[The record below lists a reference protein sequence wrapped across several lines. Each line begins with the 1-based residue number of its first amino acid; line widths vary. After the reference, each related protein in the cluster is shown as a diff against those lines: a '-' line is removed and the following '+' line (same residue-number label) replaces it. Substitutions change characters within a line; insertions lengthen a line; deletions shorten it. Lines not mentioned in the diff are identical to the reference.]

1 MKRVG
6 VFLCTCGGQMSQT
19 IDFGEVR
26 TALLD
31 EPGVAEV
38 LEHNSLCLPEGLES
52 LKERVRTGGF
62 DRVVVAAC
70 SNSVNEQAIKQT
82 LGRSGISPS
91 CVEVVNLREECANVH
106 GDRAHATDKAV
117 SMLRG
122 AVSRASSA
130 TPVQTQ
136 KIKVAKAA
144 LVIGGGIAGTQC
156 AIDIGNAG
164 HKVYLVEKQ
173 PSIGG
178 MMAQLDKTFPT
189 MDCSICMPGDEEVV
203 LGDGTAVGIGELVD
217 KLWNKRKKAFNP
229 HPRFTYSYKDHSLV
243 VAQIVDTQRLPSP
256 SRLTEVQTSTGM
268 ILRFTPDHKVMVD
281 TPDGPSW
288 VKCSEL
294 EPGDRVYSPRK
305 LGVGKPPETWVVD
318 LLPGDYRVTGPGLRD
333 LVHRRLK
340 VLAKPNSASFRTGK
354 SGSRLSADDW
364 FSLGELRA
372 ACESSGAGW
381 NSLRRN
387 IRAVKYYGARP
398 IVKLGSQVIDE
409 KWMYLLGLLA
419 SDGCVEP
426 HRIRFYNTEDS
437 LVRSFINTYKALFP
451 GKATCLSYIKP
462 ENKAQKRRTVV
473 QVKNKVLLEIASRL
487 EIKQSLK
494 PISRLDETQ
503 IAAFLKGYFD
513 GDGHVD
519 LKRHSRW
526 TTAKI
531 TFSLGAEYER
541 GYRLHILLKRL
552 GIVSKVYDYGRRV
565 IVDISERRDVLEF
578 ARKVGSR
585 HLGKAPLLRTIVKVC
600 TQSKIRGGLLQELP
614 LECGKLLSNLRERYH
629 VRLRA
634 YPLVHSNI
642 LRVLRQECR
651 ITSENLSRILGALRG
666 IVDEHDQ
673 DYLRLQKILSS
684 PFFLD
689 NVRTVRSIPSKD
701 PFVYDV
707 TVKDTHCFIPKGAFV
722 VSNCIEGPKL
732 SEAGRNKNITIIPNA
747 VVKSVQ
753 GRMGDFRVQ
762 VEVKPTYV
770 DPAKCNGC
778 GACID
783 VCPVY
788 QPNKYDV
795 DLKPIK
801 AIYSPFAQAVP
812 LKYVINKDICVE
824 CGMCTKACGLS
835 AINLNDVPKTVEL
848 NVGAIVAA
856 TGAVPFDARKKPQY
870 RYGEIDDVITNMEFE
885 RVICASGPTGG
896 LMLRKNGEHAKT
908 VAFIQCVGS
917 REEDGTG
924 IEECSFYCCAGS
936 MKEARLIVEHDPEAK
951 VYIFYTD
958 LRAFGKG
965 WEGLYTRCREDGII
979 FIRSKPSEIKFKA
992 ETGRPVVVY
1001 EDTLSGRKAELEV
1014 DSAVLAVGIH
1024 PDEDTKEL
1032 AKVLRIPVDR
1042 AGFLEEVHQKMRPLE
1057 SNVDGIFLAGTCHG
1071 PRDIVES
1078 VVEGTGAASLVV
1090 GVLSR
1095 DELEL
1100 PVVVAKVNTDK
1111 CTGCMK
1117 CEVACPYGA
1126 IAPENGK
1133 ANVNEGMCKG
1143 CGSCA
1148 SACYQAA
1155 ITLQDWSRDQLLRQV
1170 SALVR
1175 ES

>member
-1 MKRVG
+1 VKRVG
-6 VFLCTCGGQMSQT
+6 VFLCACGGLISQA
-19 IDFGEVR
+19 IDLTKAQ

-31 EPGVAEV
+31 EPGVVEV
-38 LEHNSLCLPEGLES
+38 LEHSSLCLPEGLEY
-52 LKERVRTGGF
+52 LRETAETRGF

-70 SNSVNEQAIKQT
+70 SNSVGEQAIKQT
-82 LGRSGISPS
+82 LGSGGISS
-91 CVEVVNLREECANVH
+91 TCVELVNLREECANVH
-106 GDRAHATDKAV
+106 GDRAQATAKAIGI
-117 SMLRG
+117 LRG
-122 AVSRASSA
+122 AVARVGRAS
-130 TPVQTQ
+130 PVQTQ

-164 HKVYLVEKQ
+164 HRVYLVEKQ

-178 MMAQLDKTFPT
+178 VMAQLDKTFPT
-189 MDCSICMPGDEEVV
+189 MDCSI
-203 LGDGTAVGIGELVD
+203 
-217 KLWNKRKKAFNP
+217 
-229 HPRFTYSYKDHSLV
+229 
-243 VAQIVDTQRLPSP
+243 
-256 SRLTEVQTSTGM
+256 
-268 ILRFTPDHKVMVD
+268 
-281 TPDGPSW
+281 
-288 VKCSEL
+288 
-294 EPGDRVYSPRK
+294 
-305 LGVGKPPETWVVD
+305 
-318 LLPGDYRVTGPGLRD
+318 
-333 LVHRRLK
+333 
-340 VLAKPNSASFRTGK
+340 
-354 SGSRLSADDW
+354 
-364 FSLGELRA
+364 
-372 ACESSGAGW
+372 
-381 NSLRRN
+381 
-387 IRAVKYYGARP
+387 
-398 IVKLGSQVIDE
+398 
-409 KWMYLLGLLA
+409 
-419 SDGCVEP
+419 
-426 HRIRFYNTEDS
+426 
-437 LVRSFINTYKALFP
+437 
-451 GKATCLSYIKP
+451 
-462 ENKAQKRRTVV
+462 
-473 QVKNKVLLEIASRL
+473 
-487 EIKQSLK
+487 
-494 PISRLDETQ
+494 
-503 IAAFLKGYFD
+503 
-513 GDGHVD
+513 
-519 LKRHSRW
+519 
-526 TTAKI
+526 
-531 TFSLGAEYER
+531 
-541 GYRLHILLKRL
+541 
-552 GIVSKVYDYGRRV
+552 
-565 IVDISERRDVLEF
+565 
-578 ARKVGSR
+578 
-585 HLGKAPLLRTIVKVC
+585 
-600 TQSKIRGGLLQELP
+600 
-614 LECGKLLSNLRERYH
+614 
-629 VRLRA
+629 
-634 YPLVHSNI
+634 
-642 LRVLRQECR
+642 
-651 ITSENLSRILGALRG
+651 
-666 IVDEHDQ
+666 
-673 DYLRLQKILSS
+673 
-684 PFFLD
+684 
-689 NVRTVRSIPSKD
+689 
-701 PFVYDV
+701 
-707 TVKDTHCFIPKGAFV
+707 
-722 VSNCIEGPKL
+722 CIEGPKL

-753 GRMGDFRVQ
+753 GRMGDFHVQ

-770 DPAKCNGC
+770 DPVKCNGC

-824 CGMCTKACGLS
+824 CGMCMKACGLS

-848 NVGAIVAA
+848 NVGAIVVA
-856 TGAVPFDARKKPQY
+856 TGAVPFDAKKKPQY
-870 RYGEIDDVITNMEFE
+870 RYSEIDDVITNMEFE

-917 REEDGTG
+917 REEDGSG

-979 FIRSKPSEIKFKA
+979 FIRSKPSEIRLNA

-1042 AGFLEEVHQKMRPLE
+1042 TGFLEEAHQKMRPLE
-1057 SNVDGIFLAGTCHG
+1057 SIVDGIFLAGTCHG

-1078 VVEGTGAASLVV
+1078 VVEGTGAASLAVS
-1090 GVLSR
+1090 VLSK

-1133 ANVNEGMCKG
+1133 ASVNEGMCKG